1 MDKRRKK
8 LSAEEQLDLRE
19 RMNALVEANPDW
31 DVPRILREVRTSL
44 HLTQRDMARV
54 GKISE
59 PTLRNIEARR
69 HSPSIETV
77 EAMLRPFGLKLA
89 VVRASKDEQ

>member
-8 LSAEEQLDLRE
+8 LTAEEQLDLRE
-19 RMNALVEANPDW
+19 RMTALLEEHPDW
-31 DVPRILREVRTSL
+31 DVPQVLREIRTSL

-69 HSPSIETV
+69 HSPSIDTV

-89 VVRASKDEQ
+89 VVRTSNNRG

>member
-1 MDKRRKK
+1 VDKRRKK
-8 LSAEEQLDLRE
+8 LTAEEQLDLRE
-19 RMNALVEANPDW
+19 RVSALLEEHPDW
-31 DVPRILREVRTSL
+31 DVPQVLREVRTSL

-89 VVRASKDEQ
+89 VVRASPNPQ

>member
-1 MDKRRKK
+1 VDKRRKK
-8 LSAEEQLDLRE
+8 LTAEEQLDLRE
-19 RMNALVEANPDW
+19 RVSTLLEEHPDW
-31 DVPRILREVRTSL
+31 DVPQVLREVRTSL

-89 VVRASKDEQ
+89 VVRASPNPQ

>member
-1 MDKRRKK
+1 VDKRRKK
-8 LSAEEQLDLRE
+8 LTVEEQLDLRE
-19 RMNALVEANPDW
+19 LMTTRLEKHPDW
-31 DVPRILREVRTSL
+31 DVPQVLREVRTSL

-69 HSPSIETV
+69 HSPSLETV
-77 EAMLRPFGLKLA
+77 DAMLRPFGLKLA
-89 VVRASKDEQ
+89 VVRAPKNRP

>member
-8 LSAEEQLDLRE
+8 LTVEEQLDLRE
-19 RMNALVEANPDW
+19 RMAAMLEEHPDW
-31 DVPRILREVRTSL
+31 DVPQVLREIRSSL

-89 VVRASKDEQ
+89 VVRAPRNR

>member
-8 LSAEEQLDLRE
+8 LTAEEQLDLRE
-19 RMNALVEANPDW
+19 RVSALLEEHPDW
-31 DVPRILREVRTSL
+31 DVPQVLREVRTSL

-89 VVRASKDEQ
+89 VVRASPNPQ

>member
-8 LSAEEQLDLRE
+8 LTAEEQLDLRAQVTTLLE
-19 RMNALVEANPDW
+19 EHPDW
-31 DVPRILREVRTSL
+31 HVPQVLREIRTSL
-44 HLTQRDMARV
+44 HLTPRDMARV

-89 VVRASKDEQ
+89 VVRAPNNRR

>member
-8 LSAEEQLDLRE
+8 LTAEEQLDLRE
-19 RMNALVEANPDW
+19 RMTALLEEHPDW
-31 DVPRILREVRTSL
+31 DVPQILREVRTSL

-69 HSPSIETV
+69 HSPSLETV

-89 VVRASKDEQ
+89 VVRTPKNHP

>member
-8 LSAEEQLDLRE
+8 LTAGEQLDLRE
-19 RMNALVEANPDW
+19 RMTALLEEHPDW
-31 DVPRILREVRTSL
+31 DVSQALREIRRSL

-89 VVRASKDEQ
+89 VVRAST

>member
-8 LSAEEQLDLRE
+8 LTAEAQLDLRE
-19 RMNALVEANPDW
+19 RMSALLEEHPDW
-31 DVPRILREVRTSL
+31 DVPQVLREVRTSL
-44 HLTQRDMARV
+44 QLTQRDMARV

-69 HSPSIETV
+69 HSPSLETV

-89 VVRASKDEQ
+89 VVRASKNR